1 MRSVS
6 IVMRVVRSAIA
17 RALQRDYPAVDVT
30 LQEVPG
36 TVKRSTLGLLLNC
49 YHIANIGVNPVAE
62 LPVLE
67 SRTCFLG
74 GQAAVELGAL
84 GKKLAR
90 FGLYEADLQER
101 VLTKSGTRVRLQDQP
116 FQVLALLLERPGELV
131 TRDEIQQKLW
141 PADTYVA
148 FDDGLNTAIKKLR
161 LALGDSADNPRFVET
176 VPRRGYRF
184 LAPVTYH
191 ASVDQPE
198 LTKPP
203 QNLPSDIVIAAR
215 ERSRVVIERTSPKPI
230 LLWATVALVFALAA
244 GVGAYFYGAGHRSR
258 SEAQEREAASANSAI
273 KPRPSVAVMGFR
285 NLSREPEESWIS
297 TALSEMLNTE
307 LAAGER
313 LRMVPGEEIS
323 RAKVDLSLTDTEA
336 LARESLARVR
346 ADIGADYVVLG
357 SYTTLGQKGKKRIRL
372 DLRLQDTRAG
382 ETIAEEAV
390 GGSQDELFDL
400 VSDAGT
406 RLRQRLQAGGLAAEQ
421 TVQVRASLPSS
432 VKAARL
438 YAEGLSKLRVFE
450 ALAARDLLLKAV
462 AADPTFPM
470 AHSALASAWLALGYD
485 SKAQQEAKLAYDLSA
500 HLSPEE
506 RLLTEGRY
514 REATRDWPKAV
525 EIYDTLWRT
534 FPDDLDYG
542 LRLASVQSSA
552 GQGKDA
558 LMTMAALRRL
568 PFGVGADARIDLEE
582 SRSAEMMG
590 DFRRS
595 QQAAASAASKGRA
608 QGARLIVA
616 QARSDEGWDW
626 DRLGEFDKAA
636 EALTEAKSLFGAAR
650 DHRSTAVAINLIGD
664 MLYDKGDVE
673 AARTTLNESLSM
685 CREYGF
691 QKCAGRSL
699 NAIGHIQKDQGHLQQ
714 ALASY
719 EEVLRINRETGVK
732 AGVGAALSNIGNVLQ
747 ALGDMPGARRKQE
760 EALQVFT
767 EIGDKRGMGATLGNL
782 GNLLDDLGDL
792 AGAVQCYERAY
803 KIDEETGY
811 KRGFGFVLSSWGL
824 VLLEQDRL
832 PEARAKLEDA
842 LRIRQEMGSP
852 DMIGNSLL
860 TLAHLT
866 LEEGHPAE
874 AAKLARDAASQ
885 LASVKSVED
894 EASANAVLARSMIT
908 QQRLSEARIA
918 ADQAIALSDKSSG
931 FQPHLEAV
939 LAAALLSA
947 ASGKTADADKQL
959 EAVILQARKLS
970 SPGYEFS
977 ARLELGKVQMK
988 TGQSAAGNA
997 QLTSLQRDAKAKGY
1011 LLIARNAAAA
1021 LDPTN
1026 SKR

>member
-1 MRSVS
+1 M
-6 IVMRVVRSAIA
+6 
-17 RALQRDYPAVDVT
+17 
-30 LQEVPG
+30 
-36 TVKRSTLGLLLNC
+36 
-49 YHIANIGVNPVAE
+49 E
-62 LPVLE
+62 LD
-67 SRTCFLG
+67 
-74 GQAAVELGAL
+74 AL
-84 GKKLAR
+84 GKKVAR

-141 PADTYVA
+141 AADTYVA

-184 LAPVTYH
+184 LAPVTYP
-191 ASVDQPE
+191 ASADQTEPTE
-198 LTKPP
+198 PP
-203 QNLPSDIVIAAR
+203 QTRPTDIAIAAR
-215 ERSRVVIERTSPKPI
+215 ERSRVVIERTSPKPMR
-230 LLWATVALVFALAA
+230 LRTSVALVLALAA
-244 GVGAYFYGAGHRSR
+244 GVGGYFYRAGQRPG
-258 SEAQEREAASANSAI
+258 SENQQREAASASPAI

-285 NLSREPEESWIS
+285 NLSREPDESWIS

-313 LRMVPGEEIS
+313 LRMVPGEQIS
-323 RAKVDLSLTDTEA
+323 RAKLDLSLTDTEA
-336 LARESLARVR
+336 LAKESLTRVR

-382 ETIAEEAV
+382 ETIAEETV

-406 RLRQRLQAGGLAAEQ
+406 RLRQRLQAGALAAEQ

-438 YAEGLSKLRVFE
+438 YSEGLSKLRVFE
-450 ALAARDLLLKAV
+450 ALAARDLLLKAI

-485 SKAQQEAKLAYDLSA
+485 SKAQQEAKQAYDLSA
-500 HLSPEE
+500 HLSTEE

-525 EIYDTLWRT
+525 EIYGALWRT

-552 GQGKDA
+552 GQGKNA
-558 LMTMAALRRL
+558 LMTLESLRHL
-568 PFGVGADARIDLEE
+568 PFEAGADPRIDLEG
-582 SRSAEMMG
+582 SRNAQMVG

-595 QQAAASAASKGRA
+595 QQSAARAASKGRA

-636 EALTEAKSLFGAAR
+636 QSLTEAKALFAAAG
-650 DHRSTAVAINLIGD
+650 DHRSAAVAINLIGD
-664 MLYDKGDVE
+664 VLYDKGDVE
-673 AARTTLNESLSM
+673 AARTTLNDSLAT
-685 CREYGF
+685 CRKYGF
-691 QKCAGRSL
+691 QKCAARSL
-699 NAIGHIQKDQGHLQQ
+699 NAIGNIQTDQGQLQQ

-747 ALGDMPGARRKQE
+747 ARGDMPGARKKQE

-767 EIGDKRGMGATLGNL
+767 DIGDQRGMGATLGNL

-811 KRGFGFVLSSWGL
+811 KRGFGFVLSSWGV

-832 PEARAKLEDA
+832 REARVKLEDA

-852 DMIGNSLL
+852 DMIGASLL
-860 TLAHLT
+860 TLAQLT
-866 LEEGHPAE
+866 LEEGDPAE
-874 AAKLARDAASQ
+874 AAKLARNAASQ
-885 LASVKSVED
+885 LARAKSVED
-894 EASANAVLARSMIT
+894 EASANAVLARSMLV
-908 QQRLSEARIA
+908 QERLSEARMA
-918 ADQAIALSDKSSG
+918 ADRAIALSATSSG
-931 FQPHLEAV
+931 FQPHLDAA
-939 LAAALLSA
+939 LAAALLAA
-947 ASGKTADADKQL
+947 ASGKSADADKQL
-959 EAVILQARKLS
+959 EAVIFQARKLN

-988 TGQSAAGNA
+988 TGQIAAGNA